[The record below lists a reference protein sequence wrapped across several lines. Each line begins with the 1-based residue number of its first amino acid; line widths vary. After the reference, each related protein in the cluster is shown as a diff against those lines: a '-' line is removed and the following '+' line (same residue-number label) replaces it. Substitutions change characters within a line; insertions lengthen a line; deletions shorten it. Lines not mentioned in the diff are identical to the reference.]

1 MMQRRRATLADY
13 LRSSLFAAGLALLT
27 MVWALLSLLTF
38 ALPYRARYWFVS
50 RWCVMTRTL
59 LQLTVGL
66 RYRIEGAENIPDTP
80 CIVFSRHE
88 SAWETIIFPIHFA
101 PQCWVLKRELL
112 RVPFFGWG
120 LAMLE
125 PIAIDRAAGTTALQ
139 QVIDQGRERIARG
152 AWVVVFPEG
161 TRVPPGQK
169 RRYKLGGA
177 ALAHATEAPV
187 LPIALDSGDYWPRN
201 SFIKFPGTIRVR
213 IGEPISSAGRS
224 AEEINTAARAWIEEN
239 VRDLRAGPDDGARAA
254 ACPAP
259 EDVTARSEGR

>member
-1 MMQRRRATLADY
+1 MSRRRATLADY
-13 LRSSLFAAGLALLT
+13 LRSALFAVGLVMFT

-38 ALPYRARYWFVS
+38 VAPYRARYWFVS
-50 RWCVMTRTL
+50 RWCVAMRWWL
-59 LQLTVGL
+59 GVTVGL
-66 RYRIEGAENIPDTP
+66 RYEMRGQENIPESP
-80 CIVFSRHE
+80 CIVFSKHE
-88 SAWETIIFPIHFA
+88 SAWETITFPIHFA

-125 PIAIDRAAGTTALQ
+125 PIAIDRAAGKSALQ
-139 QVIDQGRERIARG
+139 QVIEQGRERIARG

-177 ALAHATEAPV
+177 ALAQATGVPV

-201 SFIKFPGTIRVR
+201 SFLKFPGTIRVR
-213 IGEPISSAGRS
+213 IGPLIATEGLS
-224 AEEINTAARAWIEEN
+224 AEGINRTAERWIEDN
-239 VRDLRAGPDDGARAA
+239 VQALRAERHEPAGAPPQADPVQCEPSRG
-254 ACPAP
+254 
-259 EDVTARSEGR
+259 E